1 MRTTPTLEQ
10 NLKALNGKR
19 VHLVHIIKLLSN
31 DHIATGRYEKELDDV
46 LQAIKEI
53 EVDIK

>member
-19 VHLVHIIKLLSN
+19 IHLVHIIKLLSN